1 MKLKYTLMAWL
12 GLVGTACTNQ
22 DFEEK
27 YVDAGQVQVTAGIAK
42 SRVSFNEADNMT
54 YAYWQDGDAIT
65 LGTPTQG
72 SLNYTATVSEEDA
85 TTATFA
91 PESGSLKDIDGE
103 TVYACY
109 PASTITDGVVVL
121 PVTDKW
127 TDEKPLPFAYAVSSI
142 TDSKVNLSFD
152 HTFAFLKLTLTAKA
166 LESVT
171 SSDGD
176 KSVHRLSVKS
186 ASGTLGV
193 VSGTFN
199 FEDKNVTIT
208 EGSDEVVLTLSKAF
222 NPAEETERSVYI
234 PVLPQSG
241 DVAIAISLLH
251 GYEGGEDV
259 LLEMEKQ
266 TPADGLVKGYVYD
279 LTLTGNS
286 SAVIEGDSA
295 EIHLAEAGTLSNYI
309 TDENKY
315 TIKSLKLSGYLNG
328 DDIRLLREMAGRY
341 RNGDKTDGSLTDL
354 DVAEATIVEGGGSY
368 YFSNYTENNVWGD
381 SFFIETNLVN
391 VVLPENITIIEANAF
406 EKCIYLETVVMSEG
420 ITSIGRWAF
429 RGCESLK
436 SIAIPNSVL
445 IIGERSFENCN
456 VETITFSEGSALT
469 TIDYGA
475 FWGAGLQTVTL
486 PESLTSIGDLAFC
499 GCSSLVSANIPD
511 AVTSI
516 GESAFNGCSSLARCS
531 MGSGVTSIGE
541 QAFNSCTVLSS
552 ITLPEGL
559 TSIESA
565 VFHECEALQTIV
577 IPDAVTIIG
586 DNAFFSCSSLK
597 SITIGK
603 GVTTI
608 EHSAFRGCTQ
618 LKEVLIPDGVISI
631 ENYAFSVCD
640 ALESVSLGNN
650 LKTIGEE
657 AFYNSGLKSISIPE
671 SVTSIGAGAF
681 AATSLTEALNVLVD
695 AESVFSGCSSLA
707 HVVINEKSKKVGED
721 AFYNCK
727 SLINITL
734 PESITSIGTGAFHY
748 CSSLE
753 SIEIPDAVTSVG
765 AMAFESCT
773 ALAYA
778 KLSNNLTKINACM
791 FQYCEA
797 LTSIVIPDAVITI
810 DLSAFRASGVLS
822 SVTLGKNVTSIAS
835 SVFDM
840 QPISE
845 VISYASTPPSILVSE
860 SSGTFSA
867 SYIDKETAKLYV
879 PKGSLAAY
887 QKSDWATCFGNIIE
901 MDE

>member
-65 LGTPTQG
+65 LDTPTQG

-127 TDEKPLPFAYAVSSI
+127 TDEKLLPFAYAVSSI

-166 LESVT
+166 FESAT

-328 DDIRLLREMAGRY
+328 DDIRLLREMS
-341 RNGDKTDGSLTDL
+341 TGSGVLTDL
-354 DVAEATIVEGGGSY
+354 DTEEATIVEGGGPYRGSWD
-368 YFSNYTENNVWGD
+368 YTENNIWED
-381 SFFIETNLVN
+381 FFEETKLVT
-391 VVLPENITIIEANAF
+391 VVLPKSVVSIGGAAF
-406 EKCIYLETVVMSEG
+406 RNCGALETVIIPDGTVLA
-420 ITSIGRWAF
+420 SI
-429 RGCESLK
+429 
-436 SIAIPNSVL
+436 
-445 IIGERSFENCN
+445 
-456 VETITFSEGSALT
+456 EGSAFA
-469 TIDYGA
+469 D
-475 FWGAGLQTVTL
+475 
-486 PESLTSIGDLAFC
+486 
-499 GCSSLVSANIPD
+499 
-511 AVTSI
+511 
-516 GESAFNGCSSLARCS
+516 
-531 MGSGVTSIGE
+531 
-541 QAFNSCTVLSS
+541 
-552 ITLPEGL
+552 
-559 TSIESA
+559 
-565 VFHECEALQTIV
+565 
-577 IPDAVTIIG
+577 
-586 DNAFFSCSSLK
+586 CSSLK
-597 SITIGK
+597 SF
-603 GVTTI
+603 V
-608 EHSAFRGCTQ
+608 
-618 LKEVLIPDGVISI
+618 IPDGVTTMG
-631 ENYAFSVCD
+631 D
-640 ALESVSLGNN
+640 G
-650 LKTIGEE
+650 
-657 AFYNSGLKSISIPE
+657 
-671 SVTSIGAGAF
+671 
-681 AATSLTEALNVLVD
+681 
-695 AESVFSGCSSLA
+695 VF
-707 HVVINEKSKKVGED
+707 
-721 AFYNCK
+721 
-727 SLINITL
+727 
-734 PESITSIGTGAFHY
+734 
-748 CSSLE
+748 
-753 SIEIPDAVTSVG
+753 
-765 AMAFESCT
+765 
-773 ALAYA
+773 
-778 KLSNNLTKINACM
+778 
-791 FQYCEA
+791 
-797 LTSIVIPDAVITI
+797 
-810 DLSAFRASGVLS
+810 
-822 SVTLGKNVTSIAS
+822 
-835 SVFDM
+835 
-840 QPISE
+840 
-845 VISYASTPPSILVSE
+845 
-860 SSGTFSA
+860 
-867 SYIDKETAKLYV
+867 
-879 PKGSLAAY
+879 
-887 QKSDWATCFGNIIE
+887 
-901 MDE
+901 